1 MDKREGELQLH
12 QLFRRPADGTENRRY
27 LVHRLHRQLS
37 VRRFRSRCSPTT
49 GFSSAHDGSGN
60 SKVGYDDWRIGLS
73 YLVPEGLFKG
83 VEIGA
88 YYTGNTAEQ
97 AFYTDLTGYNTAKDA
112 GIVYVKKTF

>member
-1 MDKREGELQLH
+1 
-12 QLFRRPADGTENRRY
+12 
-27 LVHRLHRQLS
+27 
-37 VRRFRSRCSPTT
+37 
-49 GFSSAHDGSGN
+49 
-60 SKVGYDDWRIGLS
+60 
-73 YLVPEGLFKG
+73 VPEGLFKG